1 MDLTEDSSRP
11 PSWAQ
16 TRKLVGRTVGYLRPH
31 RSRFLGGVGL
41 TGAGIA
47 LDLVKPIPLAIVLDV
62 VLGEKA
68 LPAFLQP
75 LLGGVG
81 RMGLLSLA
89 ALAIVIV
96 TLARGASTVAA
107 NYLTIDTGQRM
118 VNDLRTALY
127 AHLQKLSLRF
137 HNQQQTGDLLYRVMS
152 DTFSAQGL
160 VMNGVLPLA
169 SAAVMLTGMFAVML
183 GYDLELSLVALF
195 VCPPLYFAI
204 TRISGRIHQ
213 QATDSRAAE
222 SALYARAET
231 TIGAVKL
238 VQAYGREEGA
248 VAEFRSGSERSLA
261 LSLKLYSTETVFALV
276 VDSVLAV
283 GTAGLVW
290 LGALHVMDGRLN
302 IGGLTVFL
310 SYLKDLYAPIQS
322 ISQNLAEISSS
333 RAGLERVFKVLDIEP
348 DVQDAPHARPL
359 PAVTGRIRFEN
370 VHFAYDDGRPVLAD
384 LSLEIRPGEHVALLG
399 ATGAGKSTLASLLV
413 RFFDPQAGRVT
424 IDGHDLRDVTVLSL
438 REQVTVMLQEQILF
452 HTSVRENIAFGSIRP
467 FDEIRTAAVR
477 AEADEFI
484 RRLPDGYDTVIGED
498 GSTLSGGQRQ
508 RLALARAL
516 LRSAPIVILDE
527 PTSALDLDTEERVW
541 SRVDELL
548 AGKTAI
554 IIAHRLSSARRADR
568 IVLLD
573 GGRVAEHG
581 SHDELLARRGTY
593 ARLWESHGSSAA
605 SLDPELL
612 AAASGARR

>member
-1 MDLTEDSSRP
+1 MDLTEDSPRS

-16 TRKLVGRTVGYLRPH
+16 TRQLVGRALGYLRPH

-62 VLGEKA
+62 VLGGRNLEGW
-68 LPAFLQP
+68 LQP
-75 LLGGVG
+75 VLGGVG

-89 ALAIVIV
+89 AIAIVLV
-96 TLARGASTVAA
+96 TLARGASTVVA

-160 VMNGVLPLA
+160 VMNGLLPLS
-169 SAAVMLTGMFAVML
+169 SAAVMLAGMFAVMVS
-183 GYDLELSLVALF
+183 YDFQLSIVALV
-195 VCPPLYFAI
+195 VCPPLYFTI
-204 TRISGRIHQ
+204 TRISGRIHH
-213 QATDSRAAE
+213 QASASRAAE
-222 SALYARAET
+222 GALYARAES

-248 VAEFRSGSERSLA
+248 IAEFRSGSERSLA

-290 LGALHVMDGRLN
+290 LGALHVLEGRLS
-302 IGGLTVFL
+302 IGDLTIFL
-310 SYLKDLYAPIQS
+310 SYLKDLYNPIQS

-348 DVQDAPHARPL
+348 DVKDAPHARPL
-359 PAVTGRIRFEN
+359 PAVTGRVRFEN
-370 VHFAYDDGRPVLAD
+370 VHFAYDDGRPVLTD

-399 ATGAGKSTLASLLV
+399 ATGAGKSTLASLVV
-413 RFFDPQAGRVT
+413 RFFDPQSGRVT
-424 IDGHDLRDVTVLSL
+424 IDGHDLRNVTVVSL

-452 HTSVRENIAFGSIRP
+452 HKIG
-467 FDEIRTAAVR
+467 R
-477 AEADEFI
+477 AH
-484 RRLPDGYDTVIGED
+484 V
-498 GSTLSGGQRQ
+498 
-508 RLALARAL
+508 
-516 LRSAPIVILDE
+516 
-527 PTSALDLDTEERVW
+527 
-541 SRVDELL
+541 
-548 AGKTAI
+548 
-554 IIAHRLSSARRADR
+554 
-568 IVLLD
+568 
-573 GGRVAEHG
+573 
-581 SHDELLARRGTY
+581 
-593 ARLWESHGSSAA
+593 
-605 SLDPELL
+605 
-612 AAASGARR
+612 